1 MGVYEGR
8 GQIGKATKDLLSRW
22 NETKMLWSDAVSR
35 QFEEKYLVPL
45 EMDMRTAVNA
55 MDHMSTLLSAIRREC
70 E

>member
-8 GQIGKATKDLLSRW
+8 GQIGKSMKELMLRW
-22 NETKMLWSDAVSR
+22 SETRAAWDDAVAHH
-35 QFEEKYLVPL
+35 FEEKYLAPL

-55 MDHMSTLLSAIRREC
+55 MDHMATLLALVRREC